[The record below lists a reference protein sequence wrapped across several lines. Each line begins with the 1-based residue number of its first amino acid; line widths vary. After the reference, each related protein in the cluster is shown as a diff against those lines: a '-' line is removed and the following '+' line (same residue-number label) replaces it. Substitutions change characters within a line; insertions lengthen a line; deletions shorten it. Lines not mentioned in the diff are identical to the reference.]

1 MRAATGRAR
10 PREPDGKFKTTPG
23 LPAPF
28 MLIETLVVP
37 PLDNNV
43 YLVVDEGSQQAAVV
57 DTGLGASEIQAK
69 AQELGVKLIYILNT
83 HGHPDHTADDEP
95 LQKATGAK
103 LAIFEVDAYRLERNA
118 REPRWYLPAP
128 PAPAKPDVLLKEGT
142 RITIGKIVLTTL
154 HTPGHTEGSCC
165 FYEPTARVLFSG
177 DTLFRG
183 SCGRTDVA
191 GGSPARIVSSLQ
203 HLAQLPPETRVLP
216 GHGPET
222 TIAAETWIADLAY
235 PVV

>member
-1 MRAATGRAR
+1 MR
-10 PREPDGKFKTTPG
+10 
-23 LPAPF
+23 
-28 MLIETLVVP
+28 IEKLVVP

-43 YLVVDEGSQQAAVV
+43 YLVADEASHQAAVV

-69 AQELGVKLIYILNT
+69 VAELGVKLLFILNT
-83 HGHPDHTADDEP
+83 HGHPDHSADDAP
-95 LQKATGAK
+95 LQMATGAK
-103 LAIFEVDAYRLERNA
+103 LAIFEADAFRLQRNA
-118 REPRWYLPAP
+118 REPRWFLPAP
-128 PAPAKPDVLLKEGT
+128 PPVAKPDLLLKEGSA
-142 RITIGKIVLTTL
+142 IAIGVLTFETI

-165 FYEPTARVLFSG
+165 FYAPREGVLFSG

-191 GGSPARIVSSLQ
+191 GGSPARMASSLRR
-203 HLAQLPPETRVLP
+203 LAQLPGETRVLP

-222 TIAAETWIADLAY
+222 TIGAETWIDDLSY

>member
-1 MRAATGRAR
+1 MR
-10 PREPDGKFKTTPG
+10 
-23 LPAPF
+23 
-28 MLIETLVVP
+28 IERLVVP

-43 YLVVDEGSQQAAVV
+43 YLVVDEESRQAAVV
-57 DTGLGASEIQAK
+57 DTGLGSRDLLAK
-69 AQELGVKLIYILNT
+69 AQELGVQIVLILNT
-83 HGHPDHTADDEP
+83 HGHPDHSADDAP

-118 REPRWYLPAP
+118 RESRWFLPAP
-128 PAPAKPDVLLKEGT
+128 PPVAKPDLLLKEGS
-142 RITIGKIVLTTL
+142 RIQIGSTTLRTL

-165 FYEPTARVLFSG
+165 FYSEEEGVLFSG
-177 DTLFRG
+177 DTLFAG

-191 GGSPARIVSSLQ
+191 GGSPAKMVSSLRR
-203 HLAQLPPETRVLP
+203 LARLPADTRVLP

-222 TIAAETWIADLAY
+222 AIGRETWIEDLVY

>member
-1 MRAATGRAR
+1 MTIS
-10 PREPDGKFKTTPG
+10 G
-23 LPAPF
+23 LLASP
-28 MLIETLVVP
+28 MHVETLVVP

-43 YLVVDEGSQQAAVV
+43 YLVADEDTKQAAVI
-57 DTGLGASEIQAK
+57 DTGLGASEIQGK
-69 AQELGVKLIYILNT
+69 AQELGVKILYILNT
-83 HGHPDHTADDEP
+83 HGHPDHSADDEP

-118 REPRWYLPAP
+118 RESRWFLPAP

-142 RITIGKIVLTTL
+142 PVTIGGITLVTL

-165 FYEPTARVLFSG
+165 FYNAHEGVLFSG
-177 DTLFRG
+177 DTLFQG

-191 GGSPARIVSSLQ
+191 GGSPAKLVASLRR
-203 HLAQLPPETRVLP
+203 LSQLPPKTRVLP

-222 TIAAETWIADLAY
+222 TIGAESWIADLAY